1 MINQA
6 FQGRNPTVRER
17 FNECFNNP
25 NFRYLAVAL
34 SWASCVGAGSVLFC
48 TAKENAVP
56 PTNQCIIAEM
66 PKFFAYA
73 SSGLGILAGSTY
85 VLTNFCRLRDGIQR
99 AVRVGANPQV
109 DLGNNSQNGRGE
121 APPNSTRNPQQGNVP
136 STQDVSAEIGVVR
149 VNLQNNSTT
158 DSSPR
163 QPSAGPLQVQSSPSI
178 VV

>member
-25 NFRYLAVAL
+25 NFRYSAVAL

-73 SSGLGILAGSTY
+73 SSGLGILAASTY
-85 VLTNFCRLRDGIQR
+85 VLTNFCQLRDRIQR

-109 DLGNNSQNGRGE
+109 DLGSNSQNGGGE
-121 APPNSTRNPQQGNVP
+121 APLNSTLNPQQGNAR
-136 STQDVSAEIGVVR
+136 STQDSVTAEIGVVR
-149 VNLQNNSTT
+149 T
-158 DSSPR
+158 DSSSPR
-163 QPSAGPLQVQSSPSI
+163 QSSAGPLQAQSSRSI
-178 VV
+178 DV